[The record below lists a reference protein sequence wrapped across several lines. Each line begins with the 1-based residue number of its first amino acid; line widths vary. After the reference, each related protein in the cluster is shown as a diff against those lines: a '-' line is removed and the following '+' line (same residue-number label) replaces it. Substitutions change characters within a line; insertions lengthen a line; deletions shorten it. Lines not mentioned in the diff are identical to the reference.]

1 MLDFAGRFS
10 PEGLQL
16 KKFRSETTLW
26 STVWQVFVWAS
37 VGYGRVA
44 GQELRG
50 GEPVDFGVTC
60 QIDPNWHPL
69 GRWPGIAL
77 LKISLLVPVDCC
89 VRPGSVPLGPDMAA
103 RTYLTHTYML
113 V

>member
-50 GEPVDFGVTC
+50 GVHQDDEPVDFGV
-60 QIDPNWHPL
+60 I
-69 GRWPGIAL
+69 GRAG
-77 LKISLLVPVDCC
+77 
-89 VRPGSVPLGPDMAA
+89 G
-103 RTYLTHTYML
+103 
-113 V
+113 